1 MKTKINKITL
11 VTLLMTFLFLLFFV
25 PANGQAFK
33 RLKENDPMVSFTL
46 KDMQG
51 KEYSIDSYKGK
62 SAVAVIFWSNPN
74 LRSAAELGYLQKMYD
89 KYHSEKGLEVL
100 SVYSPRGQ
108 EGIPD
113 SELDEALGVTVD
125 AKISYPVLVDKGLAV
140 YEKFGVVTIPSLIII
155 DKEGLVSALIPG
167 FPDLSGERIVR
178 RSIETALGIEQ
189 VVKKAPE
196 GYQPKG
202 KAGFYYNMA
211 LQFYKKG
218 LISQA
223 LPKLETALKEDSTY
237 ADANILL
244 GIFYSKKDELD
255 KATNYFLAALDLD
268 SSNMSAHYN
277 YAIACKD
284 GNRLAEAIKE
294 FNIVIQNIPASA
306 DAYYGLGVT
315 YLKNNDKVKAVESF
329 TKALDLYM
337 GSEKQKVLG
346 VNANVSE
353 VNPNKAYTHHGLAEI
368 KQTDG
373 KLDESVEEY
382 KKANKEYKEVVG
394 QLMKEVGYY

>member
-1 MKTKINKITL
+1 MKTKINKYTLITGSL
-11 VTLLMTFLFLLFFV
+11 AFLFILFFV

-33 RLKENDPMVSFTL
+33 RLKENDPMINFSL

-51 KEYSIDSYKGK
+51 KEYSIDGYKGK
-62 SAVAVIFWSNPN
+62 SAVAVLFWANPN
-74 LRSAAELGYLQKMYD
+74 LRSAAELEYLQKMYD
-89 KYHSEKGLEVL
+89 KYHSTGFEVL
-100 SVYSPRGQ
+100 SIYSPRGQ
-108 EGIPD
+108 EGITEG
-113 SELDEALGVTVD
+113 ELDEALMVSVD
-125 AKISYPVLVDKGLAV
+125 TKISYPVLLDKGLAV
-140 YEKFGVVTIPSLIII
+140 YEKFGVVTIPSLMVI
-155 DKEGLVSALIPG
+155 DKEGIVSALIPG

-223 LPKLETALKEDSTY
+223 LPKAETALKEDPGY

-244 GIFYSKKDELD
+244 GIFYSKKDDLD

-268 SSNMSAHYN
+268 SSNMTAHYN
-277 YAIACKD
+277 YAIACRE
-284 GNRLAEAIKE
+284 GNRLAEAMKE
-294 FNIVIQNIPASA
+294 FSIVIQNIPASA
-306 DAYYGLGVT
+306 DAYYGLGLT
-315 YLKNNDKVKAVESF
+315 HLKNNDKGKAVDNFS
-329 TKALDLYM
+329 KALDIYM
-337 GSEKQKVLG
+337 SPEKQKVLG
-346 VNANVSE
+346 VSANVSE
-353 VNPNKAYTHHGLAEI
+353 VNPNKAYAHHNLAEL
-368 KQTDG
+368 KHEEG
-373 KLDESVEEY
+373 KLDESVVEY
-382 KKANKEYKEVVG
+382 KKANKEYKGVVD